1 MAVVALYDACV
12 LYPVPQRDLLV
23 RVAIRG
29 LVHARWTDRIL
40 DECFDN
46 LAAQRPDLPPARLQ
60 RTRELMN
67 RAVRDCLVTG
77 YEPLIESVAL
87 PDPDDFLQ
95 GLADGEPE
103 APLEVIV
110 EQAAALRSPPQ
121 TVEDLLDTLRNNGL
135 ARTVARM
142 RAARGI

>member
-1 MAVVALYDACV
+1 
-12 LYPVPQRDLLV
+12 
-23 RVAIRG
+23 
-29 LVHARWTDRIL
+29 
-40 DECFDN
+40 
-46 LAAQRPDLPPARLQ
+46 
-60 RTRELMN
+60 MN

-87 PDPDDFLQ
+87 PDPDDRHVLAAARQANAQVIVTANLRDFPRATLAPHGVEAVHPDDFLQ

-103 APLEVIV
+103 ALLEVIV

-135 ARTVARM
+135 ARTVARV